1 MNWQHLIY
9 FQSLAKTQ
17 NYAQASKELYISPS
31 TLSKAISS
39 LEEELGFPL
48 FLKSGRNSV
57 LSEYGREFKGYV
69 DQSIACIEQGI
80 QTIHTK
86 MNQIFGPLNICG
98 IYVLCS
104 DYLPPIVKDFLEQY
118 PNVQITLE
126 HQISVNVLE
135 RVLAGKSDLGFCAD
149 FNFHDKRYAGLEYVH
164 IKQDDLILITSLHH
178 PLAKE
183 TAVSL
188 SQLKDEDF
196 ILNSNPNTRNRIDFL
211 NLCREYDFTPKIA
224 FEPADDQSIIG
235 MVYAGL
241 GISCM
246 ANIPSVHRG
255 NLHVLKILEEH
266 VPVQSYYM
274 IWRKDAHLSLAARTF
289 KDYVLSSLDS
299 RQ

>member
-1 MNWQHLIY
+1 MIHLVIGNA
-9 FQSLAKTQ
+9 QRHRDIGGRMSLRKQILNLFAG
-17 NYAQASKELYISPS
+17 
-31 TLSKAISS
+31 
-39 LEEELGFPL
+39 LEVPRLNAMRNHIINIAL
-48 FLKSGRNSV
+48 LKSRAFFSFSDRLHN
-57 LSEYGREFKGYV
+57 FKGL
-69 DQSIACIEQGI
+69 EL
-80 QTIHTK
+80 IHTK

-118 PNVQITLE
+118 PGVNITLE

-149 FNFHDKRYAGLEYVH
+149 FNFQDKKFAGLEYVH
-164 IKQDDLILITSLHH
+164 IKQDDLILITSLDH
-178 PLAKE
+178 PLASD

-188 SQLKDEDF
+188 EQLKDEDF
-196 ILNSNPNTRNRIDFL
+196 ILNGNPNTRNRIDFL
-211 NLCREYDFTPKIA
+211 NLCREYDFTPKIT

-274 IWRKDAHLSLAARTF
+274 IWRRDAHLSLAAKTF

-299 RQ
+299 K

>member
-57 LSEYGREFKGYV
+57 LSEYGKEFQGYV
-69 DQSIACIEQGI
+69 DQSIECIEKGI
-80 QTIHTK
+80 QNIHTK

-118 PNVQITLE
+118 PGVNITLE

-135 RVLAGKSDLGFCAD
+135 RVLAGKSDLGVCAD
-149 FNFHDKRYAGLEYVH
+149 FNFQDKKFAGLEYVH
-164 IKQDDLILITSLHH
+164 IKQDDLILITSLDH
-178 PLAKE
+178 PLASE

-188 SQLKDEDF
+188 EQLKDEDF
-196 ILNSNPNTRNRIDFL
+196 ILNGNPNTRNRIDFL
-211 NLCREYDFTPKIA
+211 NLCREYDFTPKIT

-246 ANIPSVHRG
+246 ANIPSVHWG

-274 IWRKDAHLSLAARTF
+274 IWRRDAHLSLAAKTF

-299 RQ
+299 K

>member
-57 LSEYGREFKGYV
+57 LSEYGKEFQGYV
-69 DQSIACIEQGI
+69 DQSIECIEKGI
-80 QTIHTK
+80 QNIHTK

-118 PNVQITLE
+118 PGVNITLE

-149 FNFHDKRYAGLEYVH
+149 FNFQDKKFAGLEYVH
-164 IKQDDLILITSLHH
+164 IKQDDLILITSLDH
-178 PLAKE
+178 PLASE

-188 SQLKDEDF
+188 EQLKDEDF
-196 ILNSNPNTRNRIDFL
+196 ILNGNPNTRNRIDFL
-211 NLCREYDFTPKIA
+211 NLCREYDFTPKIT

-274 IWRKDAHLSLAARTF
+274 IWRRDAHLSLAAKTF

-299 RQ
+299 K